1 MADAQIPGNAD
12 PGPAAEPDA
21 RRVDVVVVGAGLS
34 GMYLLHRLR
43 AAGLTTQ
50 VFETGDG
57 VGGTWFWNRYPGARV
72 DVKSMEYSYSFDEQ
86 LEQDW
91 EWSEKYPP
99 QPELLRY
106 VDHVADRF
114 DLRRDIAFE
123 TRVTAAAFDEDA
135 ERWLVRTDRG
145 DRVSARYLVMA
156 TGCLSAAK
164 LPEVPG
170 RDDFHGPTFHTG
182 HWPKEG
188 VDFTGLRVGVIGT
201 GSSAVQSIPVI
212 AEQASALT
220 VFQRTPNFVFPAH
233 NHPLDAEQQRSV
245 KANYRELRARAKQS
259 RAGIIGTPP
268 DKGVFEV
275 DEAERTARFTRAW
288 NDPDNSLATLT
299 GSFTDT
305 LLNRDANDVVAQFVR
320 DRIAEIVDDPDTAA
334 ALQPTDY
341 PIGTK
346 RVCLG
351 TNYYET
357 YNLPHVRL
365 VDLKKTPLVE
375 ITPAG
380 VRTSEEEIEL
390 DALVFATG
398 FDAMT
403 GPLTAVDIVGRDGVV
418 LAEKWAEGPRTYLGL
433 SVAGFPN
440 LFTVTGPG
448 SPSVLSNM
456 IVSIEQHVDWITDAL
471 VALRERG
478 ARTIEAT
485 VEAEDTWTAHVD
497 EISRATLFPTANS
510 WYMGANVPGKPRV
523 FLPYLGGL
531 PLYRETCDDV
541 AADGYRGFVLSGP

>member
-1 MADAQIPGNAD
+1 MTEQDT
-12 PGPAAEPDA
+12 A
-21 RRVDVVVVGAGLS
+21 RQVDVVVVGAGLA
-34 GMYLLHRLR
+34 GMYMLYRLR
-43 AAGLTTQ
+43 GEGLSVQ
-50 VFETGDG
+50 VFEAGDG

-72 DVKSMEYSYSFDEQ
+72 DVKSLEYSYSFDEA

-91 EWSEKYPP
+91 EWTEKYPP
-99 QPELLRY
+99 QPEVLRY
-106 VDHVADRF
+106 IEHVADRF
-114 DLRRDIAFE
+114 DLRRDIRLE
-123 TRVTAAAFDEDA
+123 TRVTAAEFDEDA
-135 ERWLVRTDRG
+135 GRWLVRTDRD
-145 DRVSARYLVMA
+145 DRVSAQYLIMA

-164 LPEVPG
+164 QPELPG
-170 RDDFHGPTFHTG
+170 RDDFRGPIHHTG

-188 VDFTGLRVGVIGT
+188 VDFTGQRVGVIGT
-201 GSSAVQSIPVI
+201 GSSGVQSIPLI
-212 AEQASALT
+212 AAQARELT

-233 NHPLDAEQQRSV
+233 NHPLDAEYQRSV
-245 KANYRELRARAKQS
+245 KADYRGLRARARQS

-275 DEAERTARFTRAW
+275 DEAERTARLSRAW
-288 NDPDNSLATLT
+288 NDPDNGLASLT
-299 GSFTDT
+299 GGFTDT
-305 LLNRDANDVVAQFVR
+305 LLDRAANEVAAQFVR
-320 DRIAEIVDDPDTAA
+320 DRIAEIVHDPETAA
-334 ALQPTDY
+334 ALQPTDH

-346 RVCLG
+346 RICLG

-403 GPLTAVDIVGRDGVV
+403 GPLTAVDIVGRDGVR

-433 SVAGFPN
+433 SIAGFPN
-440 LFTVTGPG
+440 LFTITGPG

-456 IVSIEQHVDWITDAL
+456 IVSIEQHVDWITDTV
-471 VALRERG
+471 VALRGRG
-478 ARTIEAT
+478 TRTIEAT
-485 VEAEDTWTAHVD
+485 TEAEDTWTAHVD
-497 EISRATLFPTANS
+497 EISRATLYPVANS

-523 FLPYLGGL
+523 FLPYIGGL
-531 PLYRETCDDV
+531 PLYRETCDEV
-541 AADGYRGFVLSGP
+541 AANDYRGFVLSG